1 MRETCTHA
9 EGRHACNIFDC
20 PDNRRRW
27 GNRESSCR
35 SVAPEGHHWLRSCG
49 ILIRRNRIRRSCCR
63 SSRWRIRSWWRA
75 NRLRAFPVPKW
86 NLFQKNRNSFIW
98 PPTKTRSITGEQGP
112 GTDEA
117 ASERAALV
125 LSRTIGIVET
135 LIGARLREVGSGYGA
150 SSRTVVAVTFASVA
164 VSSVTETCGQI
175 FHLEFLKKWMEQ
187 ILPKKLPFK
196 QQLVYPLLQQ
206 DCACIGNDTL
216 HV

>member
-86 NLFQKNRNSFIW
+86 NLFKKKSQYFFIDLASNKHTIHYRGTRAWNRWSCIRKSSTCTLQDNRNRRNIDWCTFEGSW
-98 PPTKTRSITGEQGP
+98 E
-112 GTDEA
+112 
-117 ASERAALV
+117 
-125 LSRTIGIVET
+125 
-135 LIGARLREVGSGYGA
+135 RLRGKFQDGCSRNVRLGS
-150 SSRTVVAVTFASVA
+150 R
-164 VSSVTETCGQI
+164 
-175 FHLEFLKKWMEQ
+175 
-187 ILPKKLPFK
+187 ILRNWNLRPNISFR
-196 QQLVYPLLQQ
+196 
-206 DCACIGNDTL
+206 I
-216 HV
+216 